1 MSKDQ
6 DHSSQHSPGNDIQP
20 DATVDLE
27 ALNSQEQTDEPSST
41 NRSSSTPVDDITSI
55 EISDLDQTMDLTPS
69 TPSLESRTIVLE
81 QPNNHTV
88 DLSGDPPVG
97 DGATMLLSPSMPPFQ
112 GKVFGEQNNAP
123 PEDGTRILSPYP
135 VPNDQTM
142 DIAESS
148 SGDSR
153 GTAVNPSGV
162 HDGTMLLSDSQQGS
176 QPGSSSV
183 AGKSSYDQ
191 TMDLSESA
199 SDSKSGSD
207 SKSLV
212 SGVRTGQSVN
222 SSNKANNRS
231 IGDSRQLL
239 QAERANASDAIF
251 NRINQRRISYTID
264 WDDETADYQINKKN
278 DSKTGKLDLHILG
291 KGGMGLVYLAMQNSV
306 KREVALKVIRE
317 DKQTDVFSK
326 QFFYEAEITAQLE
339 HPNITPVYE
348 LGRTPKGI
356 FFYSMQ
362 YIQGTPWEK
371 KIRENSIDENLEI
384 FDKLCDAIAFAH
396 SKDIIHMDIK
406 PDNVQLGKFG
416 EVYAVDWGVAS
427 NLKRPESIRCAGTW
441 QWISPEVARGDKS
454 KIGKGSDIYLLGG
467 ILFLI
472 VSGDHPR
479 MPKDPSVKMGQSGLA
494 KAAQTN
500 IIQPTDCKDPM
511 LAVALKALETDPMQ
525 RFAKVEYLQQA
536 IYAIRKERAN
546 IKSSQELTERS
557 IVLADEAK
565 TQGDYDRFNRSLFGL
580 KDAIELWHKNPDA
593 SNELKKVRLAYGQ
606 CAFEKG
612 DYDLA
617 LQTLDRSETIE
628 DELYVKAEEAQTA
641 VKLRVARFRLLRNAF
656 IVSLLGL
663 SSIIIYYYLDAKKQE
678 GIAKTNEKEAKK
690 QTGIAKTNEE
700 EAKKQEKEAKKQT
713 GIAKTNEEE
722 AKKQE
727 KEANRQA
734 GIAKKNEEEAKKQT
748 GIAKTNLE
756 EARRQKDKAEQQL
769 AKTQLTEITS
779 RLGLARSRI
788 NESNPTGA
796 FALISEIQ
804 EKVKSKNST
813 DQSPLLKRLPE
824 PNNWAMNRIAYLAN
838 EDLPAVNLNLE
849 QKANYQPEKSA
860 YAIDP
865 KTSGLIVAN
874 PEGQIYRVDF
884 NRTDPVKIWEK
895 IDQPEWTGVTAVRRV
910 VPSQD
915 GKRIY
920 LGLDRQEDLVVVV
933 DLETKELLPFDRDF
947 PQVSERVAVSPNAQS
962 IAATQPGYIWFSK
975 NLPNTLGNAL
985 PTTKQ
990 AIQIQWISDE
1000 LLLAL
1005 IKNQGRYHLQL
1016 IAPFVGT
1023 KDDRPTYVEYTAELA
1038 DGIVQFGLIDQDLP
1052 QIVSS
1057 FRAENLKDLKEDQ
1070 SNLMTSQQAR
1080 ELFPEILK
1088 SLNFLFGFGDGNLVQ
1103 ARLKR
1108 PEVKPEGRTSSW
1120 TLVDPYP
1127 LPRKHL
1133 HAIQEIIVEKP
1144 SVVDQRK
1151 NRRLLTRSSAEQAV
1165 QIWDLTRGGQGSE
1178 ANQNLSI
1185 SHLHSLTGRPL
1196 QDETGKND
1204 IAFAGFTKE
1213 GEVILINSDYVA
1225 HRLDIQEQVER
1236 KRIGLE
1242 EPFRS
1247 DEFLEST
1254 AKWLFES
1261 DENKR
1266 ILSVDGHGAVSM
1278 YQTDV
1283 GQRISLGNT
1292 PSILKIKQYQ
1302 DLQGDAYKGRIE
1314 LHADNNYFGYWGHTP
1329 FAEIKHVA
1337 VSQDGKTGISVATIP
1352 GERSVYFIAR
1362 ETKALKDSLRYQEV
1376 CLWDL
1381 ANGQFLDRMVY
1392 RSEASNQRLSCLD
1405 ENRFVLGNN
1414 QTLTLIGLQNPT
1426 PIAKEYSEQAV
1437 SFCVSNPGHPYHAF
1451 FRTDGAQG
1459 TCWIGT
1465 IPAKETT
1472 DSAPTKWFSAETN
1485 RMAFPD
1491 GAPVAGC
1498 WSNDGTRLYVLDS
1511 RGHIRRFQLDLK
1523 EGLLS
1528 ANVGPNAIDEL
1539 KPTQAIPDLT
1549 GALSRSPQQIF
1560 MGMAPS
1566 DPAVEN
1572 GPDELFIAWI
1582 QLPQKSAEASKQLQE
1597 KADAALFAK
1606 PIHAVFHQN
1615 ALPEWKQPE
1624 NTCPNQTAYQR
1635 AIDGILNLT
1644 ATSDSKRPLEFKHQ
1658 PLHATCDA
1666 SGRLLLLQ
1674 YPSATLFLSLQD
1686 PQRPAWFRLETTLK
1700 NLQSFDLSPEGKV
1713 LATVDEAGLH
1723 LFGVNQVDDKHSFE
1737 LKPMASGLP
1746 DDAAVNHFAWDPD
1759 YKSNQQNSSMRF
1771 AAILKDNSI
1780 FYVQDGVSI
1789 NLTEL
1794 CMKPSKE
1801 GSTADNLQL
1810 HNINKSD
1817 IKDLWFFKEVL
1828 TDVTQASNPVTTLRY
1843 LAIQHEFQADEGIKT
1858 DPGVDVRKTNRVRFI
1873 RLPTSDS
1880 TIDTSTDVDQQ
1891 KASQNCVDLDLGPS
1905 DTKIAANPQ
1914 GGVVVTGD
1922 KDGNVVVRLV
1932 SPYWGIAIP
1941 VFDAQSEADSVIES
1955 LSFAD
1960 DGDTL
1965 VISNG
1970 NNRVFGLRTKAATQ
1984 ESK

>member
-6 DHSSQHSPGNDIQP
+6 DHSSQHAPGDELQP
-20 DATVDLE
+20 DATVDLG

-97 DGATMLLSPSMPPFQ
+97 DGATMLLSPSMTPFQ
-112 GKVFGEQNNAP
+112 GKVFGDQNSAP
-123 PEDGTRILSPYP
+123 PEDGTRILSPDP
-135 VPNDQTM
+135 VPIDQTM

-148 SGDSR
+148 SVDSR

-176 QPGSSSV
+176 HPGSSSV

-199 SDSKSGSD
+199 SDSKNGSD
-207 SKSLV
+207 AKSLV
-212 SGVRTGQSVN
+212 SGVRTGLSVN

-231 IGDSRQLL
+231 IGDSRQFL

-251 NRINQRRISYTID
+251 NRINPRRISYTLD
-264 WDDETADYQINKKN
+264 WNDETADYQVNKKI
-278 DSKTGKLDLHILG
+278 DLKTGKLDLHVLG

-306 KREVALKVIRE
+306 KREVALKVIRK
-317 DKQTDVFSK
+317 DKQTEAFSK

-348 LGRTPKGI
+348 LGRTPDGT

-371 KIRENSIDENLEI
+371 EIRENSIDENLEI

-406 PDNVQLGKFG
+406 PDNVQLGQFG

-479 MPKDPSVKMGQSGLA
+479 MPKDPSVKMGQSGLT

-525 RFAKVEYLQQA
+525 RFTKVEDLQQA
-536 IYAIRKERAN
+536 IYAIQKERAN

-593 SNELKKVRLAYGQ
+593 SSELKKVRLAYGQ

-617 LQTLDRSETIE
+617 LQTLDRSETVE
-628 DELYVKAEEAQTA
+628 DELYVKAEVAQTA

-656 IVSLLGL
+656 IVSLLVGTGIIGL
-663 SSIIIYYYLDAKKQE
+663 FWKRAQDSADQALKSADEEKAAKVAAQYSQKQAEDEKKNADLARERAETEEKNALAAKKL
-678 GIAKTNEKEAKK
+678 
-690 QTGIAKTNEE
+690 EE
-700 EAKKQEKEAKKQT
+700 EARMAAQNSELLAKDAEKKAIT
-713 GIAKTNEEE
+713 A
-722 AKKQE
+722 
-727 KEANRQA
+727 RQ
-734 GIAKKNEEEAKKQT
+734 Q
-748 GIAKTNLE
+748 
-756 EARRQKDKAEQQL
+756 AEQQL

-779 RLGLARSRI
+779 QLGLARSRI

-824 PNNWAMNRIAYLAN
+824 PNNWAKNRIAYLAN
-838 EDLPAVNLNLE
+838 AELPAVNLNFE
-849 QKANYQPEKSA
+849 QKANYQPGKSA

-884 NRTDPVKIWEK
+884 NGTDPVKIWEK
-895 IDQPEWTGVTAVRRV
+895 TDQPEWTGVTAVRRV

-975 NLPNTLGNAL
+975 NLTNTLGNAL
-985 PTTKQ
+985 PTTEQ
-990 AIQIQWISDE
+990 AIQIQWINDE

-1016 IAPFVGT
+1016 IAPFVGI

-1052 QIVSS
+1052 PLASS
-1057 FRAENLKDLKEDQ
+1057 FRAKSLKDLKDTQ
-1070 SNLMTSQQAR
+1070 SNLMTSKQAS
-1080 ELFPEILK
+1080 EEFPRILE
-1088 SLNFLFGFGDGNLVQ
+1088 SLYFLFGYGDGNLVQ

-1108 PEVKPEGRTSSW
+1108 TEIKAEGSKPTW
-1120 TLVDPYP
+1120 TLMEPYP

-1133 HAIQEIIVEKP
+1133 HAIQEIIVAKP

-1165 QIWDLTRGGQGSE
+1165 QIWELTGGDQGTE
-1178 ANQNLSI
+1178 GNQNLRI

-1196 QDETGKND
+1196 QQESGKNE

-1225 HRLDIQEQVER
+1225 HRLDIQEQLDR
-1236 KRIGLE
+1236 KRIVLE

-1254 AKWLFES
+1254 AKWLFEA
-1261 DENKR
+1261 DKNKR
-1266 ILSVDGHGAVSM
+1266 ILSVDGLGAVSM

-1283 GQRISLGNT
+1283 GQRVSLGNT
-1292 PSILKIKQYQ
+1292 PSIIKIMQCQ
-1302 DLQGDAYKGRIE
+1302 DLQGAAYKDRIQ
-1314 LHADNNYFGYWGHTP
+1314 LHQDNNTFGYWGHTP
-1329 FAEIKHVA
+1329 FARIKHVA

-1352 GERSVYFIAR
+1352 PERSVYFLPR
-1362 ETKALKDSLRYQEV
+1362 DTTALKDSLKYQEV

-1392 RSEASNQRLSCLD
+1392 RSEASNQRLSLLD

-1437 SFCVSNPGHPYHAF
+1437 SFCVSNHRHPYHAF
-1451 FRTDGAQG
+1451 FRTDGTQG

-1472 DSAPTKWFSAETN
+1472 DSAPNKWFSAETN

-1528 ANVGPNAIDEL
+1528 ANVGQNAIDEL

-1549 GALSRSPQQIF
+1549 GVLTRSPQQIF
-1560 MGMAPS
+1560 MGLAPS

-1572 GPDELFIAWI
+1572 GPDELFIASI
-1582 QLPQKSAEASKQLQE
+1582 QQFQDP
-1597 KADAALFAK
+1597 ADTVLFAK
-1606 PIHAVFHQN
+1606 PIHAVFYQN
-1615 ALPEWKQPE
+1615 TPAGWKQPE
-1624 NTCPNQTAYQR
+1624 NTCPSQAAYQR
-1635 AIDGILNLT
+1635 AIDGFYSLT
-1644 ATSDSKRPLEFKHQ
+1644 ATSDSKRPLELMYQ

-1666 SGRLLLLQ
+1666 SGRVLLLQ

-1686 PQRPAWFRLETTLK
+1686 PQRPVWFRLETIFK
-1700 NLQSFDLSPEGKV
+1700 NLQSFELSPEGKV
-1713 LATVDEAGLH
+1713 LATVDQAGLH

-1794 CMKPSKE
+1794 CMKPSME

-1828 TDVTQASNPVTTLRY
+1828 TDVTQASNPETTLRY
-1843 LAIQHEFQADEGIKT
+1843 LAIQHEFQADDGIKAESEG
-1858 DPGVDVRKTNRVRFI
+1858 DDKKTSRIRFI

-1880 TIDTSTDVDQQ
+1880 TIEPSTYVDQQ
-1891 KASQNCVDLDLGPS
+1891 TVSQKPCVDLDLGPS

-1914 GGVVVTGD
+1914 GGIVVTGD

-1932 SPYWGIAIP
+1932 SPYWGIANP

-1970 NNRVFGLRTKAATQ
+1970 NNRVFGLRTKAAAQ

>member
-6 DHSSQHSPGNDIQP
+6 DHSSQHSPGNDIKP

-41 NRSSSTPVDDITSI
+41 NRSGSTPVDDITSI
-55 EISDLDQTMDLTPS
+55 EISNLDQTMDLTPS
-69 TPSLESRTIVLE
+69 TPSLESRKLDVE
-81 QPNNHTV
+81 EVNDQTV
-88 DLSGDPPVG
+88 DLSGDPPTG
-97 DGATMLLSPSMPPFQ
+97 DGATMLLSPSMTPFQ

-123 PEDGTRILSPYP
+123 PEDGTRILSPDP
-135 VPNDQTM
+135 VANDQTM

-162 HDGTMLLSDSQQGS
+162 QDGTMLLSDSQQGS

-191 TMDLSESA
+191 TMELSESA

-207 SKSLV
+207 AKGLV

-231 IGDSRQLL
+231 IGDSRQFL

-291 KGGMGLVYLAMQNSV
+291 KGGMGLVYLATQNSV

-317 DKQTDVFSK
+317 EKQTYAFSK
-326 QFFYEAEITAQLE
+326 HFFYEAEITAHLE
-339 HPNITPVYE
+339 HPNINPVYE

-406 PDNVQLGKFG
+406 PDNVQLGRFG

-511 LAVALKALETDPMQ
+511 LAVALKALETDPVQ
-525 RFAKVEYLQQA
+525 RFAKVEDLQQA
-536 IYAIRKERAN
+536 IYAIQKERAN

-656 IVSLLGL
+656 IVSLLIGTGIVGL
-663 SSIIIYYYLDAKKQE
+663 FWRQAVVAEKTAVDEKVKAVVAEKKAVE
-678 GIAKTNEKEAKK
+678 EKERADFAK
-690 QTGIAKTNEE
+690 E
-700 EAKKQEKEAKKQT
+700 EAVRLRMIAEEKT
-713 GIAKTNEEE
+713 D
-722 AKKQE
+722 
-727 KEANRQA
+727 
-734 GIAKKNEEEAKKQT
+734 IAKKKEA
-748 GIAKTNLE
+748 
-756 EARRQKDKAEQQL
+756 EAREQKTKAEQQL

-779 RLGLARSRI
+779 QLGLARSRI

-796 FALISEIQ
+796 FALISEMQ

-824 PNNWAMNRIAYLAN
+824 PNNWAKNRIAFLAN
-838 EDLPAVNLNLE
+838 AEVPAVNLNFE
-849 QKANYQPEKSA
+849 QKANFYPEKSA
-860 YAIDP
+860 FAIDP

-884 NRTDPVKIWEK
+884 NGTDPVKIWEK
-895 IDQPEWTGVTAVRRV
+895 TDQPEWTGVTAVRRV

-915 GKRIY
+915 GKRVY

-933 DLETKELLPFDRDF
+933 DLDTKELLPFDRDF
-947 PQVSERVAVSPNAQS
+947 PQVSERVAVSPNARS

-985 PTTKQ
+985 PTTEQ

-1023 KDDRPTYVEYTAELA
+1023 KDGRPTYVDYTAELA

-1057 FRAENLKDLKEDQ
+1057 FRAESLKDLKEDE

-1103 ARLKR
+1103 ARLKS
-1108 PEVKPEGRTSSW
+1108 PEVKPEDRTSSW

-1196 QDETGKND
+1196 QYETGKND

-1254 AKWLFES
+1254 AKRLFEA
-1261 DENKR
+1261 DKNKR
-1266 ILSVDGHGAVSM
+1266 ILSVDGHGVVSM
-1278 YQTDV
+1278 YQTDA

-1302 DLQGDAYKGRIE
+1302 DLQGDADKGRIQ
-1314 LHADNNYFGYWGHTP
+1314 LHPDNNYFGYWGHTP
-1329 FAEIKHVA
+1329 FAQIKHVA

-1352 GERSVYFIAR
+1352 GERSVYFMAR
-1362 ETKALKDSLRYQEV
+1362 DTTELKDSLNYQEV

-1392 RSEASNQRLSCLD
+1392 RSDASNQRLSLLD

-1451 FRTDGAQG
+1451 FRTDGTQG
-1459 TCWIGT
+1459 TCWIGA
-1465 IPAKETT
+1465 IPEKDTT
-1472 DSAPTKWFSAETN
+1472 SSAPTKWFSAETN

-1491 GAPVAGC
+1491 GTPVAGC

-1539 KPTQAIPDLT
+1539 KPTKAIPDLT
-1549 GALSRSPQQIF
+1549 GLLSRSPQQIF

-1566 DPAVEN
+1566 NPAVEN

-1582 QLPQKSAEASKQLQE
+1582 QLPQES
-1597 KADAALFAK
+1597 ADAALFAK

-1615 ALPEWKQPE
+1615 APPEWKQPE

-1644 ATSDSKRPLEFKHQ
+1644 ETSDSKRPLFEHQ

-1686 PQRPAWFRLETTLK
+1686 PQRPAWFRLETTFK

-1713 LATVDEAGLH
+1713 LATVDETGLH

-1771 AAILKDNSI
+1771 AAILKDKSI
-1780 FYVQDGVSI
+1780 FYVQDGVPE

-1794 CMKPSKE
+1794 CKEQSKE
-1801 GSTADNLQL
+1801 GLTADNLQL
-1810 HNINKSD
+1810 HDINKSD
-1817 IKDLWFFKEVL
+1817 IKNLWFFKEVL
-1828 TDVTQASNPVTTLRY
+1828 TDRTQASNPETTLRY
-1843 LAIQHEFQADEGIKT
+1843 LAIQHEFQADDGIKAESQG
-1858 DPGVDVRKTNRVRFI
+1858 DDKKTSRVRFI

-1880 TIDTSTDVDQQ
+1880 TIDASADATQQ
-1891 KASQNCVDLDLGPS
+1891 TVSQKPCVDLDLGPS
-1905 DTKIAANPQ
+1905 YTKLAANPQ
-1914 GGVVVTGD
+1914 GGIVVTGD
-1922 KDGNVVVRLV
+1922 EGGNVVVHLV
-1932 SPYWGIAIP
+1932 SPYWGIANS
-1941 VFDAQSEADSVIES
+1941 VFDAQSEADSAIES
-1955 LSFAD
+1955 LSFSD

-1965 VISNG
+1965 VISNR

>member
-6 DHSSQHSPGNDIQP
+6 DHSNQHAPGNDLQP

-41 NRSSSTPVDDITSI
+41 NRSGSTPVDAITSI
-55 EISDLDQTMDLTPS
+55 EISNLDQTMDLTPS
-69 TPSLESRTIVLE
+69 TPSLESRKLDVE
-81 QPNNHTV
+81 EVNDQTV
-88 DLSGDPPVG
+88 DLSGDPPTG
-97 DGATMLLSPSMPPFQ
+97 DGATMLLSPSMTPFQ

-123 PEDGTRILSPYP
+123 PEDGTRILSPDP
-135 VPNDQTM
+135 VANDQTL

-162 HDGTMLLSDSQQGS
+162 QDGTMLLSDSQQGS
-176 QPGSSSV
+176 QSGSSSV

-207 SKSLV
+207 AKGLV

-231 IGDSRQLL
+231 IGDSRQFL

-291 KGGMGLVYLAMQNSV
+291 KGGMGLVYLATQNSV

-348 LGRTPKGI
+348 LGRTPKGT

-406 PDNVQLGKFG
+406 PDNVQLGQFG

-441 QWISPEVARGDKS
+441 QWISPEVACGDKS

-511 LAVALKALETDPMQ
+511 LAVALKALETDPRQ
-525 RFAKVEYLQQA
+525 RFAKVEDLQQA
-536 IYAIRKERAN
+536 IYAIQKERAN

-617 LQTLDRSETIE
+617 LQTLDRSETIQ

-641 VKLRVARFRLLRNAF
+641 VKLRVTWFRLLRNAF
-656 IVSLLGL
+656 IVSLLIGTGIVGL
-663 SSIIIYYYLDAKKQE
+663 LWQQALTAKEKE
-678 GIAKTNEKEAKK
+678 ELAKDEAIIAKDEAV
-690 QTGIAKTNEE
+690 IAKD
-700 EAKKQEKEAKKQT
+700 EAV
-713 GIAKTNEEE
+713 IAKDAALKAKEDEKLAKDE
-722 AKKQE
+722 AV
-727 KEANRQA
+727 
-734 GIAKKNEEEAKKQT
+734 IAKNAALKAKEDEK
-748 GIAKTNLE
+748 L
-756 EARRQKDKAEQQL
+756 ARNKEFTARQQAEQQL

-779 RLGLARSRI
+779 QLGLARSRI

-796 FALISEIQ
+796 FALISEMEMQ

-813 DQSPLLKRLPE
+813 DPSPLLKRIPE
-824 PNNWAMNRIAYLAN
+824 PNNWAKNRIAFLAN
-838 EDLPAVNLNLE
+838 ADVYAVNLKLE
-849 QKANYQPEKSA
+849 LKANFHPEKSA
-860 YAIDP
+860 FAIDP

-884 NRTDPVKIWEK
+884 NGTEPVKIWEK
-895 IDQPEWTGVTAVRRV
+895 TDQPEWTGVTAVRRV
-910 VPSQD
+910 VPSKD

-933 DLETKELLPFDRDF
+933 DLDTKELLPFDRDF
-947 PQVSERVAVSPNAQS
+947 PKVSERVAVSPNAQS
-962 IAATQPGYIWFSK
+962 IAATQPGYIWFSR

-985 PTTKQ
+985 PTTEQ

-1023 KDDRPTYVEYTAELA
+1023 KDGRPTYVDYTAELA
-1038 DGIVQFGLIDQDLP
+1038 HGIVQFGLIDQYLP

-1057 FRAENLKDLKEDQ
+1057 FRAENLKDLKEAQ
-1070 SNLMTSQQAR
+1070 SDSMTSKEAQ
-1080 ELFPEILK
+1080 ELFPKILE
-1088 SLNFLFGFGDGNLVQ
+1088 SLNFLFGFGDGDLVQ

-1108 PEVKPEGRTSSW
+1108 PEVKPEDRTSSW

-1133 HAIQEIIVEKP
+1133 HAIQEIIVAKP
-1144 SVVDQRK
+1144 SDVVQRK
-1151 NRRLLTRSSAEQAV
+1151 NPLLVQRILTRSSAEQAV
-1165 QIWDLTRGGQGSE
+1165 QIWELTREDQGSE
-1178 ANQNLSI
+1178 DNKNLRI

-1196 QDETGKND
+1196 QEESGKNE

-1225 HRLDIQEQVER
+1225 HRLDIQEQVDR
-1236 KRIGLE
+1236 KRIVLE

-1254 AKWLFES
+1254 AKWLFEA
-1261 DENKR
+1261 DKNKR
-1266 ILSVDGHGAVSM
+1266 ILSVDGNGAVSM
-1278 YQTDV
+1278 YQTEHQTDA

-1302 DLQGDAYKGRIE
+1302 DLQGDADKGRIQ
-1314 LHADNNYFGYWGHTP
+1314 LPPDNNYFGYWGHTP

-1362 ETKALKDSLRYQEV
+1362 NTDKLKDSLKHQEV

-1392 RSEASNQRLSCLD
+1392 RSDASNQRLSLLD

-1451 FRTDGAQG
+1451 FRTDGTQG
-1459 TCWIGT
+1459 TCWIGA
-1465 IPAKETT
+1465 IPEKDTT
-1472 DSAPTKWFSAETN
+1472 GSAPTKWFSAETN
-1485 RMAFPD
+1485 RMSFPD
-1491 GAPVAGC
+1491 GTPVAGC

-1539 KPTQAIPDLT
+1539 KPTKAIPDLT
-1549 GALSRSPQQIF
+1549 GVLSRSPQQIF

-1582 QLPQKSAEASKQLQE
+1582 QLPQES
-1597 KADAALFAK
+1597 ADAALFAK

-1615 ALPEWKQPE
+1615 APPEWKQPA

-1644 ATSDSKRPLEFKHQ
+1644 ETSDSKRPLEFKHQ

-1686 PQRPAWFRLETTLK
+1686 PQRPAWFRLETTFK
-1700 NLQSFDLSPEGKV
+1700 NLQSFELSPEGKV

-1771 AAILKDNSI
+1771 AAILKDKSI
-1780 FYVQDGVSI
+1780 FYVQDGVPE

-1794 CMKPSKE
+1794 CKEQSKE
-1801 GSTADNLQL
+1801 GLTADNLQL
-1810 HNINKSD
+1810 HDINKSD
-1817 IKDLWFFKEVL
+1817 IKNLWFFKEVL
-1828 TDVTQASNPVTTLRY
+1828 TDRTPASNPETTLRY
-1843 LAIQHEFQADEGIKT
+1843 LAIQHEFQADDGIKAESQG
-1858 DPGVDVRKTNRVRFI
+1858 DDKKTSRVRFI

-1880 TIDTSTDVDQQ
+1880 TIDASTDATQQ
-1891 KASQNCVDLDLGPS
+1891 TVSQKPCVDLDLGPS
-1905 DTKIAANPQ
+1905 YTKLAANPQ
-1914 GGVVVTGD
+1914 GGIVVTGD
-1922 KDGNVVVRLV
+1922 EGGNVVVHLV
-1932 SPYWGIAIP
+1932 SPYWGIANS
-1941 VFDAQSEADSVIES
+1941 VFDAQSEADSAIES
-1955 LSFAD
+1955 LSFSD

-1965 VISNG
+1965 VISNR

>member
-6 DHSSQHSPGNDIQP
+6 DHSSQHSPGNDIKP

-41 NRSSSTPVDDITSI
+41 NRSGSTPVDDITSI
-55 EISDLDQTMDLTPS
+55 EISNLDQTMDLTPS
-69 TPSLESRTIVLE
+69 TPSLESRKLDIEEVND
-81 QPNNHTV
+81 QTV
-88 DLSGDPPVG
+88 DLSGDPPTG
-97 DGATMLLSPSMPPFQ
+97 DGATMLLSPSMTPFQ

-123 PEDGTRILSPYP
+123 PEDGTRILSPDP
-135 VPNDQTM
+135 VANDQTM

-162 HDGTMLLSDSQQGS
+162 QDGTMLLSDSQQGS

-191 TMDLSESA
+191 TMELSESA

-207 SKSLV
+207 AKGLV

-231 IGDSRQLL
+231 IGDSRQFL

-264 WDDETADYQINKKN
+264 WDDETADYQVNKKI
-278 DSKTGKLDLHILG
+278 DSKTGKLELHVLG

-306 KREVALKVIRE
+306 KREVALKVIRK
-317 DKQTDVFSK
+317 DKQTEAFSK

-348 LGRTPKGI
+348 LGRTPDGT

-406 PDNVQLGKFG
+406 PDNVQLGQFG

-441 QWISPEVARGDKS
+441 QWISPEVACGDKS

-525 RFAKVEYLQQA
+525 RFAKVEDLQQA
-536 IYAIRKERAN
+536 IYAIQKERAN

-656 IVSLLGL
+656 IVSLIVSTGVVGL
-663 SSIIIYYYLDAKKQE
+663 FWRQALASAAEEKAAKVEAQE
-678 GIAKTNEKEAKK
+678 S
-690 QTGIAKTNEE
+690 
-700 EAKKQEKEAKKQT
+700 QEKEKIAKDVAVDEKKKADDARLAADQAREKAEIEEKRAKAAKADEEIARKEAQESEMNAKKAEQKAIT
-713 GIAKTNEEE
+713 A
-722 AKKQE
+722 
-727 KEANRQA
+727 RQ
-734 GIAKKNEEEAKKQT
+734 Q
-748 GIAKTNLE
+748 
-756 EARRQKDKAEQQL
+756 AEQQL

-779 RLGLARSRI
+779 QLGLARSRI

-796 FALISEIQ
+796 FALISEMQ

-824 PNNWAMNRIAYLAN
+824 PNNWAKNRIAFLAN
-838 EDLPAVNLNLE
+838 AELPAVNLNFE
-849 QKANYQPEKSA
+849 QKANFHPEKSA
-860 YAIDP
+860 FAIDP

-884 NRTDPVKIWEK
+884 NGTEPVKIWEK
-895 IDQPEWTGVTAVRRV
+895 TDQPEWTGVTAVRRV
-910 VPSQD
+910 VPSKD

-933 DLETKELLPFDRDF
+933 DLDTKELLPFDRDF
-947 PQVSERVAVSPNAQS
+947 PKVSERVAISPNAQS
-962 IAATQPGYIWFSK
+962 IAATQPGYIWFSR
-975 NLPNTLGNAL
+975 NLPNTLVNAL
-985 PTTKQ
+985 PTTEQ

-1023 KDDRPTYVEYTAELA
+1023 KDGRPTYVDYTAELA

-1057 FRAENLKDLKEDQ
+1057 FRAENLKDLKEAQ
-1070 SNLMTSQQAR
+1070 SDSMTSKEAQ

-1103 ARLKR
+1103 TRLKR
-1108 PEVKPEGRTSSW
+1108 PEVKPEDRTPSW

-1165 QIWDLTRGGQGSE
+1165 QIWDLNGGGQGSE

-1196 QDETGKND
+1196 QEETGKND

-1225 HRLDIQEQVER
+1225 HRLDIREQVER

-1254 AKWLFES
+1254 AKWLFEA
-1261 DENKR
+1261 DKNKR
-1266 ILSVDGHGAVSM
+1266 ILSVDGHGVVSM
-1278 YQTDV
+1278 YQTDA

-1302 DLQGDAYKGRIE
+1302 DLQGDAYKGRIQ

-1337 VSQDGKTGISVATIP
+1337 VSQDGKTGISVATIS

-1362 ETKALKDSLRYQEV
+1362 DTTELKDSLKHQEV

-1381 ANGQFLDRMVY
+1381 ASGQFLDRMVY
-1392 RSEASNQRLSCLD
+1392 RSNASNQRLSLLD

-1451 FRTDGAQG
+1451 FRTDGTQG
-1459 TCWIGT
+1459 TCWIGA
-1465 IPAKETT
+1465 IPEKDTT
-1472 DSAPTKWFSAETN
+1472 GSAPTKWFSAETN
-1485 RMAFPD
+1485 RMSFPD
-1491 GAPVAGC
+1491 GTPVAGC

-1539 KPTQAIPDLT
+1539 KPTKAIPDLT

-1582 QLPQKSAEASKQLQE
+1582 QLPQES
-1597 KADAALFAK
+1597 ADAALFAK

-1615 ALPEWKQPE
+1615 APPEWKQPE

-1644 ATSDSKRPLEFKHQ
+1644 ETSDSKRPLFEHQ

-1686 PQRPAWFRLETTLK
+1686 PQRPAWFRLETTFK

-1713 LATVDEAGLH
+1713 LATVDETGLH
-1723 LFGVNQVDDKHSFE
+1723 LFGVNQVDDKLSFE

-1771 AAILKDNSI
+1771 AAILKDKSI
-1780 FYVQDGVSI
+1780 FYVQDGVPE
-1789 NLTEL
+1789 NLSEL
-1794 CMKPSKE
+1794 CKEQSKE
-1801 GSTADNLQL
+1801 GLTADNLQL
-1810 HNINKSD
+1810 HDINKSD
-1817 IKDLWFFKEVL
+1817 IKNLWFFKEVL
-1828 TDVTQASNPVTTLRY
+1828 TDRTQASNPETTLRY
-1843 LAIQHEFQADEGIKT
+1843 LAIQHEFQADDGIKAESEG
-1858 DPGVDVRKTNRVRFI
+1858 DDKKTSRVRFI

-1880 TIDTSTDVDQQ
+1880 TIDASTDATQQ
-1891 KASQNCVDLDLGPS
+1891 TVSQKPCVDLDLGPS
-1905 DTKIAANPQ
+1905 YTKLAANPQ
-1914 GGVVVTGD
+1914 GGIVVTGD
-1922 KDGNVVVRLV
+1922 EGGNVVVHLV
-1932 SPYWGIAIP
+1932 SPYWGIANS
-1941 VFDAQSEADSVIES
+1941 VFDAQSEADSAIES
-1955 LSFAD
+1955 LSFSD

-1965 VISNG
+1965 VISNR